1 FKQDHAAKKPHQ
13 ALESNNQQPTTQTTH
28 SNHQTPSKNHPTIKP
43 YNSPPPQEN
52 TKMDSRLTELE
63 IKVAF
68 QDDLLDSLNLAV
80 ARQQRQIDLL
90 QEQLQALYQQMRSS
104 GTGGTEGGPQHEIP
118 PHY

>member
-1 FKQDHAAKKPHQ
+1 M
-13 ALESNNQQPTTQTTH
+13 E
-28 SNHQTPSKNHPTIKP
+28 
-43 YNSPPPQEN
+43 
-52 TKMDSRLTELE
+52 SRLTELE

-68 QDDLLDSLNLAV
+68 QDDLLDTLNLAV

-104 GTGGTEGGPQHEIP
+104 GTGGGDNGPQHELP

>member
-1 FKQDHAAKKPHQ
+1 M
-13 ALESNNQQPTTQTTH
+13 E
-28 SNHQTPSKNHPTIKP
+28 
-43 YNSPPPQEN
+43 
-52 TKMDSRLTELE
+52 SRLTELE

-68 QDDLLDSLNLAV
+68 QDDLLDTLNLAV

-104 GTGGTEGGPQHEIP
+104 GTGSADNGPQHELP

>member
-1 FKQDHAAKKPHQ
+1 
-13 ALESNNQQPTTQTTH
+13 
-28 SNHQTPSKNHPTIKP
+28 
-43 YNSPPPQEN
+43 
-52 TKMDSRLTELE
+52 MDPRLTELE